1 MLKTIQILVSVIA
14 IAICALNM
22 TGCGQT
28 GALYLP
34 APHGENLTNPTGS
47 IKN

>member
-1 MLKTIQILVSVIA
+1 MLRTIQILISVIA

-34 APHGENLTNPTGS
+34 APNAAKLTNATGS
-47 IKN
+47 PGN